1 MTAFDRRRSF
11 FPLGNAYRKRQLI
24 VANFSEIPPGFSKK
38 LRFVLFGIE
47 NSPIFVA
54 NTNTMIKINN
64 LGLADSVFN
73 QFMAEMRDATIQQ
86 DRLRFRRNLERI
98 GEIMAYEIS
107 KTLDYDEEEITTPLG
122 IKEIRTLKE
131 QPVIATIL
139 RAGLPFHNGMLSMF
153 DHADNAFI
161 AAYRKYDK
169 NEDFEIKVEYYSSPD
184 LEDKVLI
191 LCDPMLAT
199 GESIVKT
206 LRGLLDDMT
215 PKHIH
220 IAVAV
225 ASQEGLGIGKEAFFR
240 LHLHLTFHVDT
251 AQTVIVFGDAGD
263 LAYGEKR

>member
-1 MTAFDRRRSF
+1 MF
-11 FPLGNAYRKRQLI
+11 I
-24 VANFSEIPPGFSKK
+24 
-38 LRFVLFGIE
+38 FV
-47 NSPIFVA
+47 SPICK
-54 NTNTMIKINN
+54 NMIKVNN
-64 LGLADSVFN
+64 LGETDSVFN

-86 DRLRFRRNLERI
+86 DRMRFRRNLERI

-107 KTLDYDEEEITTPLG
+107 KTLEYEEEEITTPLG
-122 IKEIRTLKE
+122 IKEIRTVKE

-169 NEDFEIKVEYYSSPD
+169 NEDFEIKVEYYSSAQID
-184 LEDKVLI
+184 DKVLI

-206 LRGLLDDMT
+206 LQGLTEEMS
-215 PKHIH
+215 PKQIH

-225 ASQEGLGIGKEAFFR
+225 ASQEGLDYVQRALSRQPVTIWVGSVDEELTARAYIVPGI
-240 LHLHLTFHVDT
+240 
-251 AQTVIVFGDAGD
+251 GDAGD

>member
-1 MTAFDRRRSF
+1 M
-11 FPLGNAYRKRQLI
+11 
-24 VANFSEIPPGFSKK
+24 
-38 LRFVLFGIE
+38 IE
-47 NSPIFVA
+47 VH
-54 NTNTMIKINN
+54 N
-64 LGLADSVFN
+64 LGLTDSVFN

-86 DRLRFRRNLERI
+86 DRMRFRRNLERI

-107 KTLDYDEEEITTPLG
+107 KTLEYEEEEITTPLG
-122 IKEIRTLKE
+122 IKEIRTVKE

-139 RAGLPFHNGMLSMF
+139 RAGLPFHNGMLNMF

-169 NEDFEIKVEYYSSPD
+169 NEDFEIKVEYYSTA
-184 LEDKVLI
+184 EIEEKVLI

-206 LRGLLDDMT
+206 LRGLTEEMT
-215 PKHIH
+215 PKQIH

-225 ASQEGLGIGKEAFFR
+225 ASQEGLDYVQRALSRQPVTIWVGSVDEELTARAYIVPGI
-240 LHLHLTFHVDT
+240 
-251 AQTVIVFGDAGD
+251 GDAGD

>member
-1 MTAFDRRRSF
+1 
-11 FPLGNAYRKRQLI
+11 
-24 VANFSEIPPGFSKK
+24 
-38 LRFVLFGIE
+38 
-47 NSPIFVA
+47 
-54 NTNTMIKINN
+54 MIKIHN
-64 LGLADSVFN
+64 LGATDSVFN

-107 KTLDYDEEEITTPLG
+107 KTLDYEEEEVTTPLG

-139 RAGLPFHNGMLSMF
+139 RAGLPFHNGMLNMF

-169 NEDFEIKVEYYSSPD
+169 NEDFEIKVEYYSTAELD
-184 LEDKVLI
+184 DKVLI

-206 LRGLLDDMT
+206 LNGLTEEMT
-215 PKHIH
+215 PREIH

-225 ASQEGLGIGKEAFFR
+225 ASQEGLDYVQRALSRQPVTIWVGSVDEELTARAYIVPGI
-240 LHLHLTFHVDT
+240 
-251 AQTVIVFGDAGD
+251 GDAGD